1 MVAAVEVPVTST
13 DHFQR
18 QETDRIRIR
27 IRTVVPFLSNL
38 CLFGNSGFCIAFFWQ
53 WHSAH
58 VRSNVKCELRRKD
71 AIDSNHFMQGY

>member
-18 QETDRIRIR
+18 QETDLIRIR

-38 CLFGNSGFCIAFFWQ
+38 CLGILVFVLHFFGNGTLHMF
-53 WHSAH
+53 
-58 VRSNVKCELRRKD
+58 VLT
-71 AIDSNHFMQGY
+71 